1 MGLGLWDAEFR
12 PSQGF
17 TAEGLAFSVR
27 PLSISGILGVVSTRD
42 EGACGGTCSR
52 AQYHNL
58 IMPYT
63 RHTGLSTG
71 FQTFEHSA
79 TRLAR
84 SDSLSSDT
92 LSVI

>member
-42 EGACGGTCSR
+42 EGACGGTCFCAISQSDN
-52 AQYHNL
+52 AV
-58 IMPYT
+58 YT
-63 RHTGLSTG
+63 SHWL
-71 FQTFEHSA
+71 EH
-79 TRLAR
+79 R
-84 SDSLSSDT
+84 
-92 LSVI
+92 IPNF